1 MSRTSR
7 RCRNALA
14 VVVVAALAV
23 LAAAV
28 PAHAA
33 SLEQTYKCLYPL
45 MGDRALNVDI
55 DADIPSQWE
64 RGVQTPPWDIRID
77 AEADLGTYQGL
88 DLIGANRISGTAT
101 ATVTV
106 TAPGFTQRVKVPLTI
121 PGVTKPPAPPLLLEG
136 LSGQLPSLTFQQL
149 GFATITVDGIDMNL
163 TPQRADGSGIVLP
176 PVVPVDSDGNPATF
190 DVPCNLNPPSQ
201 GATLQTIEIV
211 EHGDPVPLDPP
222 GEPYIQSINDV
233 TSTWIQLYWDA
244 STSDTRVEGY
254 EIRYEGKTVD
264 VGNVTAYKLNFGC
277 DGSAWA
283 GEIAVRAYDAEGN
296 YSAYSPS
303 IFIELPQ
310 DGFEPPRE
318 VQGLVGTASSESTVD
333 LAWDPDTGDTCIP
346 LQGYEVFQDGVK
358 VRETLGT
365 SATITGLEPGT
376 TYAFKVRAMGAP
388 FGTEGPFSDEITVTT
403 RSSSTVTYGYDV
415 AGVSVLRTLTRGTV
429 PITGS
434 LDPELVLATGAF
446 SGDLQLNRTRARLQV
461 LGLIPVTADIAF
473 TQTDRVRGTL
483 SGGRLTAQARFKIRL
498 PQLYLFGVLPMAPQD
513 TCQTRSTTVAQ
524 LGSPD
529 GFDAI
534 RGGRLTGS
542 YAISDL
548 TGCGLLE
555 PFLSPL
561 TKGGGNTLDLTL
573 TPEAEAL

>member
-1 MSRTSR
+1 MSRSPR
-7 RCRNALA
+7 RCRRALA

-23 LAAAV
+23 LAAAA

-33 SLEQTYKCLYPL
+33 SLEQTYKCSYPL
-45 MGDRALNVDI
+45 IGERALNVDI
-55 DADIPSQWE
+55 DADIPSRWE
-64 RGVQTPPWDIRID
+64 RGVPTPPWDIRIR

-101 ATVTV
+101 ATLTV
-106 TAPGFTQRVKVPLTI
+106 FAPEFTQQVKVPLTI
-121 PGVTKPPAPPLLLEG
+121 PGVTKPPSPPLLLEG
-136 LSGQLPSLTFQQL
+136 LSGQFPPLTFRQL
-149 GFATITVDGIDMNL
+149 GFAAITVDSIDLNL
-163 TPQRADGSGIVLP
+163 TPQRADGSAIVLP
-176 PVVPVDSDGNPATF
+176 PVVPVDTDGNPATF
-190 DVPCNLNPPSQ
+190 DVPCNANPPSQ
-201 GATLQTIEIV
+201 DKRLQTIEIV
-211 EHGDPVPLDPP
+211 EHGDPEPLDPP
-222 GEPYIQSINDV
+222 GQPYIKTINDV
-233 TSTWIQLYWDA
+233 TSTSIQLYWDA
-244 STSDTRVEGY
+244 SPSSSVAGY
-254 EIRYEGKTVD
+254 EIRYEDKTVD
-264 VGNVTAYKLNFGC
+264 VRNVTAYKLNFGC
-277 DGSAWA
+277 GGSAWA
-283 GEIAVRAYDAEGN
+283 GEIAVRAYDPEGN

-303 IFIELPQ
+303 ILIELPH
-310 DGFEPPRE
+310 DGYEPPGK
-318 VQGLVGTASSESTVD
+318 VQGLVGTATGESTVD
-333 LAWDPDTGDTCIP
+333 LAWDPYTDDTCTP

-358 VRETLGT
+358 VRETWDP

-388 FGTEGPFSDEITVTT
+388 FGTEGAFSDEITVTT
-403 RSSSTVTYGYDV
+403 PSNSTVTYGYDV

-434 LDPELVLATGAF
+434 IDPELVLATGAF

-473 TQTDRVRGTL
+473 TQSDRVRGTL

-529 GFDAI
+529 GFDPL

-561 TKGGGNTLDLTL
+561 TKGAGNTLDLTL
-573 TPEAEAL
+573 TPEADAL

>member
-1 MSRTSR
+1 MPT
-7 RCRNALA
+7 
-14 VVVVAALAV
+14 
-23 LAAAV
+23 
-28 PAHAA
+28 P
-33 SLEQTYKCLYPL
+33 
-45 MGDRALNVDI
+45 
-55 DADIPSQWE
+55 QWD
-64 RGVQTPPWDIRID
+64 VRID

-88 DLIGANRISGTAT
+88 DLIGAARISGTAT

-106 TAPGFTQRVKVPLTI
+106 TAPGFTQQVKVPMTI

-136 LSGQLPSLTFQQL
+136 LSGRLPSLTFQQL
-149 GFATITVDGIDMNL
+149 GFAAITVDRIDLNL

-190 DVPCNLNPPSQ
+190 DVPCNLSPPSQ
-201 GATLQTIEIV
+201 SRTLQTIEIV

-222 GEPYIQSINDV
+222 GQPYIKSIDDV
-233 TSTWIQLYWDA
+233 TSTSIQLYWDA
-244 STSDTRVEGY
+244 SPSYTRVAGY
-254 EIRYEGKTVD
+254 EIRYEDKTVD
-264 VGNVTAYKLNFGC
+264 VGNVTAHKLNFGC
-277 DGSAWA
+277 DGPSWA

-303 IFIELPQ
+303 ILIELPL
-310 DGFEPPRE
+310 DGYEPPGE
-318 VQGLVGTASSESTVD
+318 VQGLVGTATGESTVD
-333 LAWDPDTGDTCIP
+333 LEWDPYTDDTCTP

-358 VRETLGT
+358 VRETWDP

-376 TYAFKVRAMGAP
+376 AYAFKVRAMGAP
-388 FGTEGPFSDEITVTT
+388 FATPGAFSDEITVTT
-403 RSSSTVTYGYDV
+403 SASSTVTYGYDV

-434 LDPELVLATGAF
+434 IDPELVLATGAF

-483 SGGRLTAQARFKIRL
+483 SGGRLTAQARFKVRL

-529 GFDAI
+529 GFDPI

-573 TPEAEAL
+573 TPKGDAL